1 MPIAVDDDLLNRAGE
16 LKQQLV
22 TFSQQ
27 PRYDRAFDD
36 VLADQHDGRF
46 SLDEH
51 TLMILWD
58 YFVLEHRLRNGRTVV
73 EQFVAA
79 HPELPERERQ
89 MLLGWRDVVQGPFE
103 VRGRDGAALVVVNLV
118 DELTYR
124 VRSNMG
130 PSVFRRTPRRSFLL
144 ARLVAVGEEWMI
156 SGPMNVWRPQER
168 DVAYQMALEMS
179 LRAPE
184 AVYRNPEKLAQ
195 AWELQRQD
203 RDRFVRFFGSDL
215 VVVPGDEVV
224 DRMADYH
231 AFCRAE
237 VSATSSSSK
246 GAAEIAPMLE
256 LPPDVVDAET
266 VAMIYDEV
274 DGLGFYAEFV
284 LVEAAFADP
293 DLLRRRRYREHTLAY
308 LQDDSAGPLVLRR
321 LAARD
326 PERASV
332 VFRRLLKK
340 PRFDWTRDG
349 EDLLRSHKPDHF
361 RRVPRPRVSPVS
373 ERLAAYARRR

>member
-1 MPIAVDDDLLNRAGE
+1 MPITVDDDLLIRAGE

-22 TFSQQ
+22 AFSQQ
-27 PRYDRAFDD
+27 RRYDRAFDD
-36 VLADQHDGRF
+36 VLADQHHGRVA
-46 SLDEH
+46 LDEH
-51 TLMILWD
+51 ALMILWD
-58 YFVLEHRLRNGRTVV
+58 YFVLEHRLRDGRTVV

-79 HPELPERERQ
+79 HPELSGRERQ

-103 VRGRDGAALVVVNLV
+103 VQGRDGAALVVVNLV

-130 PSVFRRTPRRSFLL
+130 PSVFRRTPRRSFML
-144 ARLVAVGEEWMI
+144 ARLAAVGEEWMI

-203 RDRFVRFFGSDL
+203 RDRFVRFFGGDL
-215 VVVPGDEVV
+215 VVVAGDQVA

-237 VSATSSSSK
+237 ASGASSST
-246 GAAEIAPMLE
+246 AAGDETTMFE
-256 LPPDVVDAET
+256 LPPDVVEAET

-274 DGLGFYAEFV
+274 DGLGFYAEFA

-308 LQDDSAGPLVLRR
+308 LQDDSVGPLVLRR

-349 EDLLRSHKPDHF
+349 EDLLRAHKPEHF

-373 ERLAAYARRR
+373 ERLAAYAHRR